1 MNVEDAKSLKQSS
14 LWDALSKE
22 IDNKVAALK
31 ETLVTATQPNVVVL
45 QESIKVL
52 RCVQNMPQDIIE
64 REES

>member
-1 MNVEDAKSLKQSS
+1 MNTEDAKSLKQSS

-22 IDNKVAALK
+22 IDEKVDALK
-31 ETLVTATQPNVVVL
+31 ESLVNATAENVVVL
-45 QESIKVL
+45 QQSIKAL